1 MKICF
6 YALRPFDELAYC
18 KQFSEQ
24 YGIDFTWTAD
34 YPTPENV
41 SLAQGCD
48 AVCMTPC
55 DMGAEMVDRFAA
67 LGVRYLLCRSIGYD
81 HVDRARAREHG
92 MRVSNVGYTPN
103 GVATMPSC

>member
-18 KQFSEQ
+18 RQFSAQ

-41 SLAQGCD
+41 SLAEGCD

-55 DMGAEMVDRFAA
+55 DMGAAMVDRFAA
-67 LGVRYLLCRSIGYD
+67 LGVQYLLCRSIGYD
-81 HVDRARAREHG
+81 HVDRARARPMACG
-92 MRVSNVGYTPN
+92 WPTWATPPT
-103 GVATMPSC
+103 AWPTTLSC